1 MYAVL
6 LEDYMRPNNLEFD
19 KEFMTRGIVSLMI
32 NAYGMFCV
40 ITRQFDWLLQSL
52 TLSSITAA
60 S

>member
-40 ITRQFDWLLQSL
+40 LLVNLIEKVIS
-52 TLSSITAA
+52 TLCRRS
-60 S
+60 